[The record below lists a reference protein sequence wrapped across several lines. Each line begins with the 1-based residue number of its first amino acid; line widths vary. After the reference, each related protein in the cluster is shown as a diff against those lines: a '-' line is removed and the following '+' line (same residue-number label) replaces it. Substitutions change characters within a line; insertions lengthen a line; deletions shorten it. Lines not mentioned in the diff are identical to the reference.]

1 MHCVTNNARLE
12 FTGVW
17 IQKEPA
23 EIVRPVR
30 TCPLEIAVEALV
42 HDVGDRL
49 HVIREEGVIGVFQE
63 RVIAGKAEEL
73 SRQRSPMLGTAH
85 AVA

>member
-1 MHCVTNNARLE
+1 
-12 FTGVW
+12 
-17 IQKEPA
+17 
-23 EIVRPVR
+23 
-30 TCPLEIAVEALV
+30 
-42 HDVGDRL
+42 
-49 HVIREEGVIGVFQE
+49 VIREEGVIGVFQE